1 MIRNVTR
8 PRAGAHGTS
17 IAARKPDRAADADVL
32 AADGVGCDFVLADDV
47 AVADAEPQ
55 AAVDHWRRVS

>member
-32 AADGVGCDFVLADDV
+32 AADDV